1 MSSKLQTKKDACRC
15 WLMKILY
22 FLCAESHTGGGPKRI
37 AVRPVKGIIKKLNY
51 MMKKKIFMPL
61 LGAVVLGMSA
71 YAGYR
76 TYDAYNGV
84 SESDLLLANAE
95 ALAIQEFMGCDCNR
109 STRTCRVYV
118 GAKGKVKLLGG
129 TILEAGANG
138 YVEFDGEVIC
148 SKGGE
153 GSTCCTMV
161 ECIDIYEKI

>member
-1 MSSKLQTKKDACRC
+1 MTSKLQTKKDACRR

-95 ALAIQEFMGCDCNR
+95 ALADDESPKHRVCYWESKVRIGYTYYDCGSCDKI
-109 STRTCRVYV
+109 YDEQ
-118 GAKGKVKLLGG
+118 GKGS
-129 TILEAGANG
+129 I
-138 YVEFDGEVIC
+138 
-148 SKGGE
+148 SK
-153 GSTCCTMV
+153 CFP
-161 ECIDIYEKI
+161 D